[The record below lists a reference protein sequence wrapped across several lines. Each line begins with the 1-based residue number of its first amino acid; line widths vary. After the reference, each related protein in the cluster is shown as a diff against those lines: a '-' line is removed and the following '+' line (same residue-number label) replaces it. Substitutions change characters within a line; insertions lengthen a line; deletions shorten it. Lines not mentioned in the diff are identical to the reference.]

1 MVAEFAQCMLRE
13 RLQIGNNSYSVKLCT
28 LNVMCMVAIIVEIVN
43 EIDMYVS
50 REVAGV
56 VGGVLGIAQV

>member
-1 MVAEFAQCMLRE
+1 M
-13 RLQIGNNSYSVKLCT
+13 KLCT
-28 LNVMCMVAIIVEIVN
+28 LNVMCMVAIIAEIVN